1 MKGKNK
7 EEEKRGENMKEQKNR
22 TIQEVIAKRKEHSRR
37 VDTKLIMKAY
47 NYAKNHHGDQLRK
60 SGEPYIIHPLN
71 VAYILAEI
79 GLDDSTISAALLHD
93 VVEDTEVSQNQITKE
108 FGQEISEMVAGVT
121 KLGNIFFASVEERQV
136 EDYRKMFLA
145 MGKDIRVILIKLAD
159 RLHNMRTLKYLK
171 RDRQIAI
178 SKETMDLYAPLANR
192 LGLYSLKWELE
203 DLAFKYLYPDEYH
216 EVVEGINKKREERL
230 QFIEKIMADIRVAL
244 KKQRI
249 DAEVTGRAKHLYSI
263 YKKMKRD
270 NKTLDQIYDLFALRI
285 LVNSVKD
292 CYAALGVVHELYNP
306 MPGRFKDYIAVPKP
320 NMYQSIHTTLL
331 GENGTPFEVQI
342 RTYEMHRVAEFGIAA
357 HWAYKEASYFGKKQ
371 AVKVEEDK
379 LAWLRE
385 TLEWQKDMQDPQ
397 EFLETLKTELF
408 EDEVYVFTPKGKII
422 VLPRGATPIDFAYSI
437 HQEIGNKMT
446 GCKINSKMMPIVTKL
461 KNGDIVDIITSD
473 NSKGPSRDWLKFVKS
488 SSAKNKI
495 KSWFKKAQK
504 SENIERG
511 KELIEKELKRIGVS
525 YEDLFK
531 NQYIDP
537 MLEKYRYK
545 NLDDMYLA
553 VGFGAN
559 SAGKVIAR
567 MLQEYRKE
575 HEEEGVEEKIQ
586 ELVKARQRRPKV
598 SGSGIV
604 VKGIDNCLV
613 KLSKCCNPLPGDEI
627 VGYITK
633 GRGVSV
639 HRKDCPNIKNLISE
653 ENRMI
658 DVEWY
663 KENKETYQADIEVRA
678 NDRSG
683 LLLDILKQIGT
694 TKALILGVKTKTTK
708 ERIAIIGV
716 TLEVENLEELN
727 RAINA
732 IRKVDSVYEVRRS

>member
-1 MKGKNK
+1 MQEGKK
-7 EEEKRGENMKEQKNR
+7 DI
-22 TIQEVIAKRKEHSRR
+22 TIQDVINKRKEHARR

-47 NYAKNHHGDQLRK
+47 NLANEKHKDQKRG

-71 VAYILAEI
+71 VAYILADI
-79 GLDDSTISAALLHD
+79 GLDDSTICAALLHD
-93 VVEDTEVSQNQITKE
+93 VVEDTDITDADLRKM
-108 FGQEISEMVAGVT
+108 FGNEIADMVAGVT
-121 KLGNIFFASVEERQV
+121 KLSRIQFATVEEQQV

-171 RDRQIAI
+171 RDRQIANA
-178 SKETMDLYAPLANR
+178 KETRDLYAPLANR
-192 LGLYSLKWELE
+192 LGIYSLKWELE
-203 DLAFKYLYPDEYH
+203 DLSFKYLEPEEYH
-216 EVVEGINKKREERL
+216 ELVEGINKKREERTK
-230 QFIEKIMADIRVAL
+230 FIEQIMDKIRVAL
-244 KKQRI
+244 KRQKI

-263 YKKMKRD
+263 YRKMKRD

-292 CYAALGVVHELYNP
+292 CYAALGVVHELYSP

-331 GENGTPFEVQI
+331 GEKGTPFEVQI
-342 RTYEMHRVAEFGIAA
+342 RTWEMHRVAEYGIAA
-357 HWAYKEASYFGKKQ
+357 HWAYKEASYFGRKQ
-371 AVKVEEDK
+371 SVKVEEDK

-385 TLEWQKDMQDPQ
+385 TLEWQNELQDPQ
-397 EFLETLKTELF
+397 EFLNTLKTELF
-408 EDEVYVFTPKGKII
+408 EDEVYVFTPKGAIK

-437 HQEIGNKMT
+437 HAEIGNRMT
-446 GCKINSKMMPIVTKL
+446 GCKINSKMMPIITPL
-461 KNGDIVDIITSD
+461 ESGDIVEIITSD

-488 SSAKNKI
+488 SGAKNKI
-495 KSWFKKAQK
+495 KNWFKKAQK
-504 SENIERG
+504 EENIEKG
-511 KELIEKELKRIGVS
+511 KELIEKELKRIGFTHT
-525 YEDLFK
+525 DLFK
-531 NQYIDP
+531 NEYINP
-537 MLEKYRYK
+537 MLEKYKYK
-545 NLDDMYLA
+545 NLEEMYAA

-559 SAGKVIAR
+559 SSVKVIAR

-575 HEEEGVEEKIQ
+575 HQEEDIEKKLEKLKEEKQ
-586 ELVKARQRRPKV
+586 KKPKPSS
-598 SGSGIV
+598 SGVI

-639 HRKDCPNIKNLISE
+639 HRKDCYNVKDLISD

-663 KENKETYQADIEVRA
+663 VKDKTEYQAEIEIFS
-678 NDRSG
+678 NDRNG
-683 LLLDILKQIGT
+683 LLVDILKELGT
-694 TKALILGVKTKTTK
+694 TKVNILGVNTKTTK
-708 ERIAIIGV
+708 ERIAIIDI
-716 TLEVENLEELN
+716 TLQLENLDELN
-727 RAINA
+727 KAIRVV
-732 IRKVDSVYEVRRS
+732 RKVDSVYEVKRKK